1 MPFFSPN
8 LDKLENNKDV
18 NKLCSVVLDAFKK
31 GDTNTCYKAV
41 DALSRIADP
50 RANEVLLA
58 LLPNCWKLPPKQYTS
73 DQVTELV
80 IHALVL
86 SNDPNMITP
95 LLNFVWEEGS
105 TQYFGPLI
113 RLIGLNKPSA
123 EGALIEILS
132 RHTNFGGRF
141 FTNPPTDKKLIEDL
155 IRLLGSIGGE
165 RAAKMLTQYKS
176 FTAFPN
182 IIKAAEEGLGFLQNK
197 KK

>member
-58 LLPNCWKLPPKQYTS
+58 LLPNCWKLPTKQYTS
-73 DQVTELV
+73 DDVTDVV
-80 IHALVL
+80 IYALVL

-105 TQYFGPLI
+105 TRYFSPLI
-113 RLIGLNKPSA
+113 RLVGLNKSNA
-123 EGALIEILS
+123 EGPLIEILT
-132 RHTNFGGRF
+132 RHTNFGGMF
-141 FTNPPTDKKLIEDL
+141 FTNPPTEMKLIEDL

-176 FTAFPN
+176 FTAFPK
-182 IIKAAEEGLGFLQNK
+182 IIKAADEGLGFLQNK